1 MTASDLNPTDRNR
14 RALYAELPFISI
26 YGMQY
31 REQSIAKSL
40 SRVNL
45 ADMGAHGEEPSLS
58 DIDLD
63 EVSHTAV
70 HCCCCCWQL
79 CSSTQTLLH
88 VCSRISVGSDHV
100 SKLIMLLACKRSS
113 THSQK
118 YSYNAA
124 NA

>member
-45 ADMGAHGEEPSLS
+45 ADMGAHGEEASLS

-63 EVSHTAV
+63 EVRQ
-70 HCCCCCWQL
+70 CLCF
-79 CSSTQTLLH
+79 CSSHLCRLCIRVHT
-88 VCSRISVGSDHV
+88 
-100 SKLIMLLACKRSS
+100 
-113 THSQK
+113 
-118 YSYNAA
+118 
-124 NA
+124 

>member
-1 MTASDLNPTDRNR
+1 MHRSSSVGPGMTASDLNPTDRNR

-63 EVSHTAV
+63 EVSHCAASSDKQYVCICCVTPVLCAV
-70 HCCCCCWQL
+70 L
-79 CSSTQTLLH
+79 
-88 VCSRISVGSDHV
+88 SDNAVVH
-100 SKLIMLLACKRSS
+100 SK
-113 THSQK
+113 
-118 YSYNAA
+118 
-124 NA
+124 